1 MSMGKRICQA
11 RKDKGYTQEY
21 VAESLGISRQA
32 VFKWEKDQAKP
43 DTKNLI
49 ALSDLLGVS
58 VDHLTKGITPNNS
71 ESAKTLS
78 EGFFLASLVP
88 LLLIPVCW
96 IIGVF
101 SGVYTDMVQV
111 PVSDGIRVGIPF
123 LMYGHSPAAIILVI
137 VSILSMI
144 LFVLLLILGHIANK
158 K

>member
-123 LMYGHSPAAIILVI
+123 LMYGHSPAAIMLVI